1 MDKQINATKFSYI
14 PLKIFAIAFAF
25 IILINIL
32 EFTHGLFKL
41 FYGVLFYNS
50 IKNLSTII
58 CYLVIGYQLLK
69 ITSSLKSGLI
79 DFIAETSLKRLSK
92 IWIALIALLVFKVT
106 WQGFIL
112 FYSSGNYL
120 NQSLLDKL
128 GYSKS
133 VQIATHSD
141 LLIAIFIV
149 WVLMYVL
156 NYAIKLQKE
165 QDLTI

>member
-1 MDKQINATKFSYI
+1 MNNQINSRRMSNTS
-14 PLKIFAIAFAF
+14 LKVFAFAF
-25 IILINIL
+25 AFTILINVLKFI
-32 EFTHGLFKL
+32 HGLFK
-41 FYGVLFYNS
+41 FTEGIMFYNN
-50 IKNLSTII
+50 IKDIGAII

-92 IWIALIALLVFKVT
+92 IWIALIALLFFKVT
-106 WQGFIL
+106 WQGFIF
-112 FYSSGNYL
+112 FYSSRNYL

-128 GYSKS
+128 GYSKNIT
-133 VQIATHSD
+133 IAPHSD

-156 NYAIKLQKE
+156 NYALKLKKE